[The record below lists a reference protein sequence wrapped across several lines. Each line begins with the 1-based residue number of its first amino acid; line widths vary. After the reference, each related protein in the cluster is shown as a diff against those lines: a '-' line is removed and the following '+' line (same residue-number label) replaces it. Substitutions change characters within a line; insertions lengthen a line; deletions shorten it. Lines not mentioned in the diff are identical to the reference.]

1 MPSYISSSEN
11 RFYTATE
18 GSYGQVPAI
27 TNENR
32 FPAVKL
38 TARQM
43 VDRLQRRDKT
53 GSRTFAGLPAG
64 IRKQTQFSLKTYLT
78 NWANASGEPG
88 YGPLFRAALG
98 GAPRLFA
105 GGTLGP
111 ASETRSLAFVSPHG
125 LAAGDAVVFGNE
137 IRFVSSIMDAQTV
150 LLNAPLTLAPAAGA
164 TAGATATYSPAT
176 DLPSVSVFDY
186 WSPGTSVQ
194 RILAGA
200 AIDEMRVTIN
210 GDFHEFEFSGLAA
223 DVIDSGSFNQGQG
236 ALSIFPEE
244 PAMGSFDYSV
254 VPGHLGQAW
263 LGAFEEQVYTIT
275 SAELVVNNS
284 IDLRNREFGCET
296 PRGVAGGM
304 RNVSMNFSLYEKDD
318 DSTRALYQ
326 AARSRSPISIM
337 FQLGQQQGQ
346 LFGLYLKSVIPEVPE
361 FDDSD
366 NRLQW
371 NFTSCRAQGSVDD
384 EICVAFG

>member
-11 RFYTATE
+11 RFYTAPE

-27 TNENR
+27 TSENR

-38 TARQM
+38 TAKQT
-43 VDRLQRRDKT
+43 VDRLQRKDKT

-78 NWANASGEPG
+78 SWPNQSVEPG

-98 GAPRLFA
+98 GGPHIFA
-105 GGTLGP
+105 GATL
-111 ASETRSLAFVSPHG
+111 AAESETRTLAFAGPHG
-125 LAAGDAVVFGNE
+125 LAPGQAVVYGNE
-137 IRFVSSIMDAQTV
+137 IRFVSSLMDAQTV
-150 LLNAPLTLAPAAGA
+150 LLNAPFSVIPAAGSA
-164 TAGATATYSPAT
+164 IGATVGYSPAT
-176 DLPSVSVFDY
+176 DMSSVSVFDY
-186 WSPGTSVQ
+186 WSPGTAVQ
-194 RILAGA
+194 RVLSGA
-200 AIDEMRVTIN
+200 AVDEMRVTID
-210 GDFHEFEFSGLAA
+210 GDFHEFEFSGLAS
-223 DVIDSGSFNQGQG
+223 DLIDSGSFNQGQG
-236 ALSIFPEE
+236 ALSAFPEE
-244 PAMGSFDYSV
+244 PAMGLFDYAV

-263 LGAFEEQVYTIT
+263 LGAIEERVCTIT
-275 SAELVVNNS
+275 SAELVVKNS

-296 PRGVAGGM
+296 SHGVAGGI
-304 RNVSMNFSLYEKDD
+304 RNVVMNFSLYEKDD

-346 LFGLYLKSVIPEVPE
+346 LFGLYLMSVIPEVPE

-371 NFTSCRAQGSVDD
+371 KFTNSRAQGAIDD
-384 EICVAFG
+384 EVFVAFG

>member
-11 RFYTATE
+11 RFYAAWE

-27 TNENR
+27 SGENR

-38 TARQM
+38 TAKQT
-43 VDRLQRRDKT
+43 VDRLQRKDKT

-64 IRKQTQFSLKTYLT
+64 IRKQTQFSVKTYL
-78 NWANASGEPG
+78 ASWPDQSAEPG

-98 GAPRLFA
+98 GAPHIFG
-105 GGTLGP
+105 GGTLG
-111 ASETRSLAFVSPHG
+111 AGSETRTLVFLGPHG
-125 LAAGDAVVFGNE
+125 LSAGNAVAYGNE
-137 IRFVSSIMDAQTV
+137 IRFVSSVMDEQTV
-150 LLNAPLTLAPAAGA
+150 LLNAPFSVTP
-164 TAGATATYSPAT
+164 TAGSSVSATVAYSPAT
-176 DLPSVSVFDY
+176 ELPSVSVFDY
-186 WSPGTSVQ
+186 WSPDTAVQ
-194 RILAGA
+194 RILTGA
-200 AIDEMRVTIN
+200 AVDQMRVSIN
-210 GDFHEFEFSGLAA
+210 GDFHEFEFSGVAA
-223 DVIDSGSFNQGQG
+223 DLIDSGSFNQGQG
-236 ALSIFPEE
+236 ALTAFPEE
-244 PAMGSFDYSV
+244 PAMGTFDYSV

-263 LGAFEEQVYTIT
+263 MGAIEEQVLTIT
-275 SAELVVNNS
+275 SAELVLDNS
-284 IDLRNREFGCET
+284 VDLRNREFGSLT
-296 PRGVAGGM
+296 PRGVAGGV
-304 RNVSMNFSLYEKDD
+304 RNVSMNFSLFEKDD

-371 NFTSCRAQGSVDD
+371 KFTSCRAQGSVDD
-384 EICVAFG
+384 EVYVAFA

>member
-18 GSYGQVPAI
+18 ISYGQVPAI
-27 TNENR
+27 TSENR

-38 TARQM
+38 TARQT

-53 GSRTFAGLPAG
+53 GSRTFAGLPVG

-78 NWANASGEPG
+78 SWANASGEPG
-88 YGPLFRAALG
+88 YGPLFRATLG
-98 GAPRLFA
+98 GGPRLFA
-105 GGTLGP
+105 GGTLG
-111 ASETRSLAFVSPHG
+111 AGSETRSVTFVSSHG
-125 LAAGDAVVFGNE
+125 LAPGDALVSGNE

-150 LLNAPLTLAPAAGA
+150 LLNAPFTTAPAAGA
-164 TAGATATYSPAT
+164 VVGATATYSPAT

-186 WSPGTSVQ
+186 WSPGTAVQ

-200 AIDEMRVTIN
+200 AIEEMRVTIN

-236 ALSIFPEE
+236 GLGTFPGE

-263 LGAFEEQVYTIT
+263 LGAIEEQVYTIT
-275 SAELVVNNS
+275 SAELVVNNG

-318 DSTRALYQ
+318 DVTRALYQ

-346 LFGLYLKSVIPEVPE
+346 LFGLYLRSVIPEVPE

-371 NFTSCRAQGSVDD
+371 KFTSCRAQGSVDD
-384 EICVAFG
+384 EIYVAFG

>member
-11 RFYTATE
+11 RFYTASE

-27 TNENR
+27 SGENR

-38 TARQM
+38 TAKQT
-43 VDRLQRRDKT
+43 VDRLQRKDKT

-64 IRKQTQFSLKTYLT
+64 IRKQTQFSVKTYL
-78 NWANASGEPG
+78 ASWSNQSAEPG

-98 GAPRLFA
+98 GAPHIFA
-105 GGTLGP
+105 GGTLAAG
-111 ASETRSLAFVSPHG
+111 SETGTLSFVGPHG
-125 LAAGDAVVFGNE
+125 LSAGNAVTYGNE
-137 IRFVSSIMDAQTV
+137 IRFVSSVIDAQTV
-150 LLNAPLTLAPAAGA
+150 LLSAPFSVTP
-164 TAGATATYSPAT
+164 TAGSAVSATVAYSPAT

-186 WSPGTSVQ
+186 WSPDTAVQ

-200 AIDEMRVTIN
+200 AVDEMRVSIN
-210 GDFHEFEFSGLAA
+210 GDFHEFEFSGVAA
-223 DVIDSGSFNQGQG
+223 DLIDSGSFNQGQG
-236 ALSIFPEE
+236 ALSAFPEE
-244 PAMGSFDYSV
+244 PSMGTFDYSV

-263 LGAFEEQVYTIT
+263 LGAIEEQVLTIT

-284 IDLRNREFGCET
+284 VDLRNREFGSQT
-296 PRGVAGGM
+296 PRGVAGGV
-304 RNVSMNFSLYEKDD
+304 RNVTMNFSLYEKDD

-366 NRLQW
+366 HRLQW
-371 NFTSCRAQGSVDD
+371 KFTSCRAQGSIDD
-384 EICVAFG
+384 EVYVAFG